1 MTLKFNGGNPTLLCD
16 HCATIVAMGNDLP
29 KGILFDLSA
38 HKLYFC
44 SEECLTQYLDKIKKR
59 SKIIKCY

>member
-29 KGILFDLSA
+29 KGVLFDPG
-38 HKLYFC
+38 Y
-44 SEECLTQYLDKIKKR
+44 
-59 SKIIKCY
+59 SKYTMPFFSK